1 MAFNFRPTSDTE
13 INKKKKT
20 HSSVVAQ
27 IYNFVRTNYSSGIV
41 LDPSSNFQMVK
52 IPRDVEK
59 TGVKLVTIKQK
70 LQRAKIKLTGIEI
83 QFGNGS
89 GVGGS
94 KIDAK
99 TTAMQENAT
108 RYVCEQIIEKGKI
121 PLGSDIA
128 KIYPNY
134 DDEWHATFLAQAKAL
149 KGFGIGRGYEYSRD
163 QVTGMMRQIETIA
176 MTKCGVSTKDNWNPA
191 DIYVVKT
198 SKKRGI
204 LIELNK
210 IGNLKCAVPLRLE
223 ALNDYMRKLF
233 GTNNTNR
240 ELIGVSLKKLTNGK
254 VKKIEKTNVTKLTTL
269 DDISIKSDSIKLNL
283 DLNAMGEFETGE
295 MKLQLLVHGEIVD
308 VQIRNFDV
316 SKSRGKVQMDMT
328 EAGAAAKLGKTSGPL
343 AIDPFILKYNM
354 KRREMNTIPL
364 VGAWTEKNIKDFVAE
379 FDDIKNTKIDG
390 NGINYGKND
399 WETTLRE
406 AIELEKGNNRTASQL
421 ATKLQ
426 CFHWVRIFR
435 KIDNAG
441 DLKAF
446 LTVLY
451 FGAKKQYSTAGPFLK
466 IS

>member
-41 LDPSSNFQMVK
+41 LDPTSNFQMVK

-70 LQRAKIKLTGIEI
+70 LQRANIILTGIEV

-128 KIYPNY
+128 KIYPDY
-134 DDEWHATFLAQAKAL
+134 DDEWHETFLAQAKAL

-163 QVTGMMRQIETIA
+163 QVTGMMRQLETIA

-198 SKKRGI
+198 SKKSGI
-204 LIELNK
+204 LTELNK
-210 IGNLKCAVPLRLE
+210 IGNLKCAVPIRLE

-254 VKKIEKTNVTKLTTL
+254 VKKIEETNVTKLTAL
-269 DDISIKSDSIKLNL
+269 NDISIKSDSIKLNL

-295 MKLQLLVHGEIVD
+295 MKLQLLVRGEIVD

-328 EAGAAAKLGKTSGPL
+328 EAGAAAKLGKSSGPL
-343 AIDPFILKYNM
+343 AIDPYILKYNM
-354 KRREMNTIPL
+354 KRREMSTIPL

-379 FDDIKNTKIDG
+379 FDDIKNTRIDG

-441 DLKAF
+441 DLKEF

-451 FGAKKQYSTAGPFLK
+451 FGAKKQYATAGPFLK

>member
-13 INKKKKT
+13 IINKKKLR
-20 HSSVVAQ
+20 SSVVAQ
-27 IYNFVRTNYSSGIV
+27 IYNFVKTNYSSGIV
-41 LDPSSNFQMVK
+41 LDPTSNFQMVK

-70 LQRAKIKLTGIEI
+70 LQRAKINLTGIEV

-108 RYVCEQIIEKGKI
+108 RYVCEQINEKGKI
-121 PLGSDIA
+121 PLGSEIA
-128 KIYPNY
+128 KIYPDY
-134 DDEWHATFLAQAKAL
+134 DDEWHETFLAQAKAL
-149 KGFGIGRGYEYSRD
+149 RDFGIGKGYEYSRD
-163 QVTGMMRQIETIA
+163 QVTGMMRKIETIA

-191 DIYVVKT
+191 DIYVVKIN
-198 SKKRGI
+198 KKREI
-204 LIELNK
+204 FTKLDK
-210 IGNLKCAVPLRLE
+210 IGNLKCAVPIRLE

-254 VKKIEKTNVTKLTTL
+254 VKKIEETNVTKLKAL
-269 DDISIKSDSIKLNL
+269 DDISIKPDSIKLNL
-283 DLNAMGEFETGE
+283 DLNNVGEFETGE
-295 MKLQLLVHGEIVD
+295 MKLQLLVHGNIVD

-343 AIDPFILKYNM
+343 AIDPFIAKYNM

-364 VGAWTEKNIKDFVAE
+364 IL
-379 FDDIKNTKIDG
+379 I
-390 NGINYGKND
+390 
-399 WETTLRE
+399 L
-406 AIELEKGNNRTASQL
+406 L
-421 ATKLQ
+421 
-426 CFHWVRIFR
+426 
-435 KIDNAG
+435 
-441 DLKAF
+441 
-446 LTVLY
+446 
-451 FGAKKQYSTAGPFLK
+451 
-466 IS
+466 

>member
-13 INKKKKT
+13 IINKKKLR
-20 HSSVVAQ
+20 SSVVAQ
-27 IYNFVRTNYSSGIV
+27 IYNFVKTNYSSGIV
-41 LDPSSNFQMVK
+41 LDPTSNFQMVK

-70 LQRAKIKLTGIEI
+70 LQRAKINLTGIEV

-108 RYVCEQIIEKGKI
+108 RYVCEQINEKGKI
-121 PLGSDIA
+121 PLGSEIA
-128 KIYPNY
+128 KIYPDY
-134 DDEWHATFLAQAKAL
+134 DDEWHETFLAQAKAL
-149 KGFGIGRGYEYSRD
+149 RDFGIGKGYEYSRD
-163 QVTGMMRQIETIA
+163 QVTGMMRKIETIA

-191 DIYVVKT
+191 DIYVVKIN
-198 SKKRGI
+198 KKREI
-204 LIELNK
+204 FTKLDK
-210 IGNLKCAVPLRLE
+210 IGNLKCAVPIRSE

-254 VKKIEKTNVTKLTTL
+254 VKKIEETNVTKLKAL
-269 DDISIKSDSIKLNL
+269 DDISIKPDSIKLNL
-283 DLNAMGEFETGE
+283 DLNNVGEFETGE
-295 MKLQLLVHGEIVD
+295 MKLQLLVHGNIVD

-343 AIDPFILKYNM
+343 AIDPFIAKYNM

-364 VGAWTEKNIKDFVAE
+364 IGAWTEKNIIDFVAE
-379 FDDIKNTKIDG
+379 FNDIKNTRING
-390 NGINYGKND
+390 SGINYGIND

-406 AIELEKGNNRTASQL
+406 AIELEKDNNRTASQL

-435 KIDNAG
+435 KIDDAG
-441 DLKAF
+441 DLKEF

-451 FGAKKQYSTAGPFLK
+451 FGAKKQYAVAGSFLK